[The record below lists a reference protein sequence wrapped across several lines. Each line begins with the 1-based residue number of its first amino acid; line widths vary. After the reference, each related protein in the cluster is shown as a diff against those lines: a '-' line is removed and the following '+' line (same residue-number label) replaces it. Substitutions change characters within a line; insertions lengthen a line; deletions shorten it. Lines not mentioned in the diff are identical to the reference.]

1 MKKIITLLLFISIG
15 YISNAQQSTIST
27 EVKEHIKSRV
37 DEDINVGIVVALID
51 GENVEYYSYG
61 KADLKTGADV
71 DENSIF
77 EIGSISKTF
86 TGIIVADEVVKGK
99 MKLSDPISKYLS
111 EYTKVPTRN
120 DKSITIKDVAT
131 HSSSL
136 PRMPDNFAPANPNNP
151 YADYTIE
158 MAYDFI
164 SGVELTRDIGERYEY
179 SNLALGM
186 LGHILELQYDK
197 DYEAI
202 MVERIANPLGMNNTR
217 IVFTPEMKKHL
228 AKGHNNG
235 EEVENWDLPALAG
248 AGAIRSSPVD
258 MVKYV
263 QANMGVHKTPL
274 YEAMQLSHKTAYE
287 NEDQKFKIGLTW
299 HYSND
304 GEIIQHGGAT
314 GGYRAFAGFIAGTEK
329 GVVVLTN
336 STEGITGIG
345 MKLLDDT
352 FDLKMPKK
360 SIAVDL
366 EKEIKKNGL
375 EKGIEFYKMA
385 KAKFADKYNFNEG
398 ELNNLGYSYLGE
410 KDIETALVIF
420 KLNVEMNPKAANP
433 YDSLGEVLLMKGD
446 TVNAIANYK
455 KSVELNPANENG
467 VNVLVGLGIAKEE
480 LVKEVSVSA
489 EILETYNGK
498 YELGP
503 GFFITVTS
511 KGQQLFAQATGQAQF
526 ELFASSN
533 TEFYLKVVAATMT
546 FSVGDNDKVESL
558 TLFQGGREM
567 VGTKVE

>member
-15 YISNAQQSTIST
+15 YITNAQQSTIST
-27 EVKEHIKSRV
+27 EVKDHIKTRV
-37 DEDINVGIVVALID
+37 DEGINVGIVVALID

-164 SGVELTRDIGERYEY
+164 SSVELTRDIGERYEY
-179 SNLALGM
+179 SNLGLGM

-263 QANMGVHKTPL
+263 QANMGVLKTPL

-336 STEGITGIG
+336 STEGIGGIG

-385 KAKFADKYNFNEG
+385 KAEFTDKYNFNEG

-433 YDSLGEVLLMKGD
+433 YDSLGEALLMNGD
-446 TVNAIANYK
+446 TVGAITNYK
-455 KSVELNPANENG
+455 KSVELNPASESG
-467 VNVLVGLGIAKEE
+467 IEILVSLGIAKED

-533 TEFYLKVVAATMT
+533 TEFYLKVVVATMT
-546 FSVGDNDKVESL
+546 FSVSDDGKVESL

>member
-1 MKKIITLLLFISIG
+1 MKKFITLLLFISIG
-15 YISNAQQSTIST
+15 YITNAQQSKIST
-27 EVKEHIKSRV
+27 EVKDHIKTRV
-37 DEDINVGIVVALID
+37 VEGINVGIVVALID
-51 GENVEYYSYG
+51 GENVEYFSYG

-86 TGIIVADEVVKGK
+86 TGIIVADEVIKGK
-99 MKLSDPISKYLS
+99 MKLSDPISDYLS

-120 DKSITIKDVAT
+120 DTSITIKDVAT
-131 HSSSL
+131 HTSSL

-151 YADYTIE
+151 YADYTIK

-164 SGVELTRDIGERYEY
+164 SNLELTRDIGERYEY

-197 DYEAI
+197 DYETI
-202 MVERIANPLGMNNTR
+202 MVERIANPLGMDNTR
-217 IVFTPEMKKHL
+217 IVFTPSMKKHL

-248 AGAIRSSPVD
+248 AGAIRSSSVD
-258 MVKYV
+258 MVKYL

-287 NEDQKFKIGLTW
+287 DEGQKFKIGLTW
-299 HYSND
+299 HYRND

-314 GGYRAFAGFIAGTEK
+314 GGYRAFAGFIKGTER

-336 STEGITGIG
+336 STEGISGIG
-345 MKLLDDT
+345 MKLLDES

-360 SIAVDL
+360 SIATDL
-366 EKEIKKNGL
+366 EKEITKNGL
-375 EKGIEFYKMA
+375 EKGIEFYRATKVEL
-385 KAKFADKYNFNEG
+385 ADKYEFNEG
-398 ELNNLGYSYLGE
+398 ELNNLGYSYLGD
-410 KDIETALVIF
+410 KDIETAIALF
-420 KLNVEMNPKAANP
+420 KLNVEMHPKASNP
-433 YDSLGEVLLMKGD
+433 YDSLGEALLMNGD
-446 TVNAIANYK
+446 TVGAITNYK

-467 VNVLVGLGIAKEE
+467 IEILVGLGVEKEE

-498 YELGP
+498 YQLSP
-503 GFFITVTS
+503 TFFITVTS

-546 FSVGDNDKVESL
+546 FSVSDDGKVESL
-558 TLFQGGREM
+558 TLFQGGQEM
-567 VGTKVE
+567 LGAKVE